1 MNRRPTVTNQPILPK
16 PVPIKVGSME
26 NKKISVLL
34 IEDSVDDAELIKRKL
49 EKSANTRFQVAVAR
63 KLEDGL
69 KQAETSEPDL
79 IVSDLGLPDSHGLDT
94 VTKILLA
101 VPHVPLVVLSG
112 FDDEDTG
119 IRAVQSGAQDY
130 LVKGRLD
137 DAQLERSIYYSIE
150 RTRLQYELE
159 QNSQEISKLHNN
171 LLKILENSADATV
184 VVGENGGILF
194 TNPAVESLFGQKPK
208 ELLNQTFQYPLTGA
222 KTSEIEIY
230 RTDGK
235 KTIAEMN
242 VVNITWEGR
251 PARLVSMHNITKRK
265 AMEEALRTS
274 EEKYRNIV
282 ELSHEGIIITDT
294 EGIITSCNLTFLN
307 MTGLSEKQIVGKHF
321 QDIPSMKTE
330 NVPLYTE
337 KFASLLNGKKN
348 PPLEIPWKSKDG
360 ETRIF
365 ELSSN
370 LMKADGNIFGIQTIV
385 TDITERKRAEE
396 ALQELSSRQE
406 AILGSVPDIIMEV
419 DNDKIYT
426 WANKAG
432 VDFFGDDVIGKEASY
447 YFEGEQDTYDKVKSL
462 FNGDE
467 SVTYVESWQ
476 RRRDGEKR
484 LLAWWCRVIKDQDGK
499 VSGALSTARDI
510 TERRKAAEA
519 LRISEEKFSKAF
531 LNSPEAI
538 VISNID
544 DGEILEVNNTFLDF
558 FGYSRDDVIG
568 KKANE
573 IKTWVN
579 PKERTEIVKI
589 LKEKGFVRNKEC
601 LFRIKS
607 GEIRTL
613 LFSAEIII
621 IGNKS
626 CMLSVNTD
634 ITERKQTEEALR
646 FSDTALRSIQEGVY
660 ALDMDYRVTR
670 WNEICEQMFG
680 IKASDA
686 IGKSI
691 ADLIT
696 LAEEYPGQND
706 KRLEILLKQ
715 GFNKEE
721 QIYQTPKGN
730 VWVDVQCQAMEDNG
744 KRTGWVTLAS
754 DITERKKTEEALKQ
768 SEEKYRELI
777 NSSTDA
783 IVSAD
788 QHMKVTIWNK
798 GAETIFGYKEKE
810 MLGQSVMKIVPE
822 MIHKSM
828 ANAYIQFNKTGA
840 HSMGNKIIEIVGV
853 RKDGSEVPIE
863 LSISTRKAGDMYI
876 ATAIIRDITARK
888 EAEEKL
894 RKIDQMKSEFLSNVS
909 HELRTPLQSI
919 SGFTKLI
926 MTGKVPDP
934 TTQQEFLQIIDTEIS
949 HLGNLINS
957 LLDMS
962 RLESGRFQIYKK
974 NVPLCDIICDS
985 LKTLHGLARE
995 KNITINENVPKQLP
1009 NMELD
1014 SDRMRQVI
1022 LNLVGNAIKF
1032 SESGETIDV
1041 KAGVQDGELLF
1052 QVIDHGTGIK
1062 KEDMVHLFKRFYRAE
1077 GETVRGGTG
1086 LGLYISKQ
1094 IIDAHEGKIWAESK
1108 YGEGSTFSF
1117 TLPLNNKGGEKNGK
1131 ENSDNRRRSGNS
1143 KTGRLLTKAGR
1154 LPGNHSL

>member
-1 MNRRPTVTNQPILPK
+1 
-16 PVPIKVGSME
+16 ME

-49 EKSANTRFQVAVAR
+49 ERSANTRFQVEIAR

-69 KQAETSEPDL
+69 KQAEINEPDL

-112 FDDEDTG
+112 FDDEDTA

-150 RTRLQYELE
+150 RARLQYELE
-159 QNSQEISKLHNN
+159 QNSLEVSKLHNN
-171 LLKILENSADATV
+171 LLKILENSLDATV

-194 TNPAVESLFGQKPK
+194 TNPAVESLFGRKPK
-208 ELLNQTFQYPLTGA
+208 ELLNQSFRYPLAGN

-282 ELSHEGIIITDT
+282 ELSHEGIVISNI
-294 EGIITSCNLTFLN
+294 EGVITSCNLTFLN
-307 MTGLSEKQIVGKHF
+307 MIGYPEEQIVGKHF
-321 QDIPSMKTE
+321 KNIP
-330 NVPLYTE
+330 NVNIDDLTLYTE
-337 KFASLLNGKKN
+337 MFASLLNGKKN

-360 ETRIF
+360 ETRIY

-370 LMKADGNIFGIQTIV
+370 LMKADGNIFGVQTIV

-396 ALQELSSRQE
+396 ALRELSSRQE
-406 AILGSVPDIIMEV
+406 AILASVPDIIMEV
-419 DNDKIYT
+419 DTDKIYT

-432 VDFFGDDVIGKEASY
+432 LDFFGDNVIGKEASF
-447 YFEGEQDTYDKVKSL
+447 YFEGEQNTYEKVKSL
-462 FNGDE
+462 FSGDE
-467 SVTYVESWQ
+467 SVIYVESWQ
-476 RRRDGEKR
+476 RRRDGERR
-484 LLAWWCRVIKDQDGK
+484 LLAWWCRVLKDQDGE
-499 VSGALSTARDI
+499 VTGALSTARDI
-510 TERRKAAEA
+510 TELKKAGEA

-544 DGEILEVNNTFLDF
+544 DGAILEVNNTFLDL
-558 FGYSRDDVIG
+558 FGYTRDDVMG
-568 KKANE
+568 KKTNE

-579 PKERTEIVKI
+579 PEERAEIIKI
-589 LKEKGFVRNKEC
+589 LKTKGFVRNKEC

-607 GEIRTL
+607 GETRTL
-613 LFSAEIII
+613 LFSAEIIK

-626 CMLSVNTD
+626 CMLSVNSD
-634 ITERKQTEEALR
+634 ITERKQ
-646 FSDTALRSIQEGVY
+646 
-660 ALDMDYRVTR
+660 
-670 WNEICEQMFG
+670 
-680 IKASDA
+680 
-686 IGKSI
+686 
-691 ADLIT
+691 
-696 LAEEYPGQND
+696 
-706 KRLEILLKQ
+706 
-715 GFNKEE
+715 
-721 QIYQTPKGN
+721 
-730 VWVDVQCQAMEDNG
+730 
-744 KRTGWVTLAS
+744 
-754 DITERKKTEEALKQ
+754 TEEALKQ

-777 NSSTDA
+777 NTSTDA

-788 QHMKVTIWNK
+788 QNMRIIIWNK
-798 GAETIFGYKEKE
+798 GAEKLFGYTEKE
-810 MLGQSVMKIVPE
+810 MLGQSVMKIVPKMTHKE
-822 MIHKSM
+822 MVDGY
-828 ANAYIQFNKTGA
+828 AQFSKTGV
-840 HSMGNKIIEIVGV
+840 SDIENQIFEVAGI
-853 RKDGSEVPIE
+853 RKDGGEVPVE
-863 LSISTRKAGDMYI
+863 LSMSTRKAGDMYI
-876 ATAIIRDITARK
+876 ATGIMRDITVRK

-894 RKIDQMKSEFLSNVS
+894 RKIDKMKSEFLSNVS

-934 TTQQEFLQIIDTEIS
+934 ATQQEFLQIIDTEVS

-974 NVPLCDIICDS
+974 NVSIRDLIIDS
-985 LKTLHGLARE
+985 LKALHSLAGE
-995 KNITINENVPKQLP
+995 KNITLNEKLPKQLP
-1009 NMELD
+1009 EMEAD
-1014 SDRMRQVI
+1014 TDRMRQVI

-1032 SESGETIDV
+1032 SEHGGIVDV
-1041 KAGVQDGELLF
+1041 KVAIQDGELLF
-1052 QVIDHGTGIK
+1052 QVADHGTGIK
-1062 KEDMVHLFKRFYRAE
+1062 KEDMAHLFERFYRAE

-1094 IIDAHEGKIWAESK
+1094 IIDAHKGKIWAESK

-1117 TLPLNNKGGEKNGK
+1117 TLPLNNKGGEKHEK
-1131 ENSDNRRRSGNS
+1131 ENSNHRRRSGNA